1 MRLATEW
8 RRSRVC
14 GVAVSV
20 PLFHPGGEERADGQF
35 SADVPGPPDASARP
49 DRAGTTRYTSRGRA
63 RKTQTCDVRKKELVG
78 ELNSRVTRWL
88 NKLLMVRF
96 AASVSS
102 PASLVFTDVDPDPA
116 TGPVGH
122 GCQNAEDDPK
132 TPNQNLSGEPTG

>member
-49 DRAGTTRYTSRGRA
+49 DRAGTTRYTSRVGA
-63 RKTQTCDVRKKELVG
+63 TQVRLA
-78 ELNSRVTRWL
+78 LN
-88 NKLLMVRF
+88 NKAGWR
-96 AASVSS
+96 
-102 PASLVFTDVDPDPA
+102 
-116 TGPVGH
+116 
-122 GCQNAEDDPK
+122 
-132 TPNQNLSGEPTG
+132 